1 MGSTLATRMQW
12 ILANKRR
19 PGGDPWDAK
28 ALSIAAGLGNSHVGQ
43 IANEKLRSPNL
54 RTLQAIARTAGV
66 SEAWLVSGA
75 GNPDSDDL
83 ATAAMPESSVPIHGN
98 VLGWAE
104 VLAEDQ
110 REHPDIEP
118 EWWRA
123 GTASAPFLIRGA
135 ALPGDA
141 YRLAKIARE
150 LSDPLRLANALREAQ
165 ARVRL
170 LEQQQGAKAKAFDE
184 AVSSR
189 DRSKKQG

>member
-1 MGSTLATRMQW
+1 MGSTLAARMQW
-12 ILANKRR
+12 ILANERR

-28 ALSIAAGLGNSHVGQ
+28 ALSLAAGLGSSHVGQ
-43 IANEKLRSPNL
+43 IANEKLRNPNL

-83 ATAAMPESSVPIHGN
+83 ATVSAPESSVPIHGN

-110 REHPDIEP
+110 RAHPDVER
-118 EWWRA
+118 EWWQA
-123 GTASAPFLIRGA
+123 GTASAPFLIRGP

-141 YRLAKIARE
+141 YRLANIARE

-170 LEQQQGAKAKAFDE
+170 LEQQHGAKAREFQASVT
-184 AVSSR
+184 AG
-189 DRSKKQG
+189 DRSKKRG

>member
-1 MGSTLATRMQW
+1 MSTTLAARMQW

-28 ALSIAAGLGNSHVGQ
+28 ALSIASGLGNSHVGQ
-43 IANEKLRSPNL
+43 IANGKLASPNL

-83 ATAAMPESSVPIHGN
+83 ATVAASESSEPIHGN
-98 VLGWAE
+98 VAGWTE

-110 REHPDIEP
+110 REHPGVPAKFWE
-118 EWWRA
+118 A
-123 GTASAPFLIRGA
+123 GTASAPFLIHGP

-141 YRLAKIARE
+141 YRLAKIAQE
-150 LSDPLRLANALREAQ
+150 LSDPMRLANALREAQ
-165 ARVRL
+165 ARVKL
-170 LEQQQGAKAKAFDE
+170 LEQQQGAKAREFQASVT
-184 AVSSR
+184 AG
-189 DRSKKQG
+189 DRSKKRG